1 MMQAR
6 VASAA
11 QGARWLATGWR
22 LFRAAPFGWLAA
34 TLAYWFAVSVVS
46 LVPGIGA
53 AAAVVLVPAFSVG
66 FMALA
71 RSAEHGAPLDLRLLL
86 DGLRQRPGPQLA
98 LGVVYL
104 GALAAVLAASAMVD
118 DGRLARWVLGGR
130 RPAPVGIDDDAVLG
144 AASVAA
150 LAYLPVMAAFWFAPV
165 LVAWHSA
172 GVAKAL
178 FFSFFAC
185 LMNWRAFI
193 AYGVLVALAT
203 AALPLVLL
211 NAVLLASGGEAQLA
225 APLLAALIVVLL
237 PILFASFYASYRDVF
252 GYHLPE

>member
-1 MMQAR
+1 MQPRIAT
-6 VASAA
+6 AA

-22 LFRAAPFGWLAA
+22 LFRGAPFGWLAA
-34 TLAYWFAVSVVS
+34 TLAYWFAVSAVS
-46 LVPGIGA
+46 LVPGVGA
-53 AAAVVLVPAFSVG
+53 AAAVVLVPVFSVG

-86 DGLRQRPGPQLA
+86 DGFRTRPGAQLA

-104 GALAAVLAASAMVD
+104 VALAAVLAASAVMD
-118 DGRLARWVLGGR
+118 EGRLARWLLGGR
-130 RPAPVGIDDDAVLG
+130 RPPADGLEADAVLG
-144 AASVAA
+144 AATVAA
-150 LAYLPVMAAFWFAPV
+150 LAYLPVMAAFWFAPI

-178 FFSFFAC
+178 FFSLFAC
-185 LMNWRAFI
+185 LMSWRAFL

-211 NAVLLASGGEAQLA
+211 NAVLLASGGDAQVA
-225 APLLAALIVVLL
+225 GPLLAALIVVLL

>member
-1 MMQAR
+1 MQAR
-6 VASAA
+6 IATAA

-22 LFRAAPFGWLAA
+22 LFRVAPFGWLAA
-34 TLAYWFAVSVVS
+34 TLAYWFSVSALS
-46 LVPGIGA
+46 LVPGVGA
-53 AAAVVLVPAFSVG
+53 AVAVVAVPAFSVG

-71 RSAEHGAPLDLRLLL
+71 RAAEQGAPLDLRLLL
-86 DGLRQRPGPQLA
+86 EGFRSRPAPQLA
-98 LGVVYL
+98 LGAVYL
-104 GALAAVLAASAMVD
+104 IGLAAVLAASATVD

-130 RPAPVGIDDDAVLG
+130 RPAPGGPDDEAIL
-144 AASVAA
+144 AAAGVAA

-185 LMNWRAFI
+185 LMNWRAFV

-211 NAVLLASGGEAQLA
+211 NAVLLASGGDAQLA
-225 APLLAALIVVLL
+225 APLLTALIVVLL
-237 PILFASFYASYRDVF
+237 PVLFASFYASYRDVF
-252 GYHLPE
+252 GYHLPQ

>member
-1 MMQAR
+1 MQAR
-6 VASAA
+6 IATAA
-11 QGARWLATGWR
+11 QGARWLVTGWR

-34 TLAYWFAVSVVS
+34 TLAYWFAVSMVS
-46 LVPGIGA
+46 LVPWIGA

-71 RSAEHGAPLDLRLLL
+71 RSAGHGAPLDLRLLL
-86 DGLRQRPGPQLA
+86 DGFRQRPGPQVA

-104 GALAAVLAASAMVD
+104 VALAAVLAASAVMD
-118 DGRLARWVLGGR
+118 DGRLAHWVLGGR
-130 RPAPVGIDDDAVLG
+130 QPPAQGLDDDAVL
-144 AASVAA
+144 AAATVAA
-150 LAYLPVMAAFWFAPV
+150 LCYLPVMAAFWFAPV

-185 LMNWRAFI
+185 VINWRAFL

-211 NAVLLASGGEAQLA
+211 NAVLLASGGDAQMA

>member
-1 MMQAR
+1 MQAR
-6 VASAA
+6 IATAA

-34 TLAYWFAVSVVS
+34 TLAYWFSVSTVS
-46 LVPGIGA
+46 LVPYIGA
-53 AAAVVLVPAFSVG
+53 AAAVVVVPAFSVG

-71 RSAEHGAPLDLRLLL
+71 RSAEQGGPLDLRLLL
-86 DGLRQRPGPQLA
+86 DGFRRRPGAQLA
-98 LGVVYL
+98 LGVIYL
-104 GALAAVLAASAMVD
+104 AALAAVLAASAAVD
-118 DGRLARWVLGGR
+118 DGRLARWVLSGR
-130 RPAPVGIDDDAVLG
+130 RPSTEGLDDDAVLA

-150 LAYLPVMAAFWFAPV
+150 LAYLPVMAAFWFAPI
-165 LVAWHSA
+165 LAAWHSA
-172 GVAKAL
+172 GAAKAL

-185 LMNWRAFI
+185 LMNWRAFL
-193 AYGVLVALAT
+193 AYGALVGLAT

-211 NAVLLASGGEAQLA
+211 NAVLLASGGDARLA